1 MAGKFSNRKKLIML
15 SAAIM
20 ENMSYIKESDDL
32 FPQSEMEGKK
42 YGMAVHGYL
51 PDAGSVSQGLVA
63 HPDKAHQVEVTAW
76 LDNYNTAAETDM
88 WDEIENIEDF
98 KKEMVDKRAK
108 KLARE
113 VQIAIIRQN
122 VYRSAQAVVT
132 TAGNLGYDLLG
143 DASSALDELS
153 IVGERVDFQTPKTF
167 SKIGRT
173 GANLFLPSDIQKE
186 IYEEASLGV
195 YNDAACVKLPGLP
208 ILNTTGMAASIT
220 VAGTVKKDAS
230 NNILGVSQITTC
242 TGVSGD
248 VIPGVPYTVD
258 GLKVVDEGGVE
269 TEQAYV
275 VIPVSEV
282 YYDEDGARQTRTV
295 IPGLRI
301 SATGKGWGNP
311 NAHMA
316 AATISSATAGTTT
329 TLTLTPLSGITAG
342 KHYQVG
348 QVRNK
353 KALSFSGQKFKNLP
367 AAKQENVG
375 VFENVSLK
383 MQSAPEILNGIS
395 YFRIDMPFVARIFDH
410 RQSVTTYIQ
419 LD

>member
-1 MAGKFSNRKKLIML
+1 MAGKFTTRKKLIML

-20 ENMSYIKESDDL
+20 ENMNYLKESDDL

-42 YGMAVHGYL
+42 YGMSVHGYL

-113 VQIAIIRQN
+113 VQLAVIREN
-122 VYRSAQAVVT
+122 VFRSAQVVVT
-132 TAGNLGYDLLG
+132 SSVGYDLLG

-167 SKIGRT
+167 SKIART

-186 IYEEASLGV
+186 LYEDASLGT
-195 YNDAACVKLPGLP
+195 YNEAACVKLPGLP
-208 ILNTTGMAASIT
+208 ILNTTGMAASLT
-220 VAGTVKKDAS
+220 VSGNVKKDAS
-230 NNILGVSQITTC
+230 NNVLGVSQITTC

-301 SATGKGWGNP
+301 SATGKSWGNP

-316 AATISSATAGTTT
+316 AATISSATVGTTV
-329 TLTLTPLSGITAG
+329 TLTLTPVSGIVAG

-367 AAKQENVG
+367 AAKQDNVG
-375 VFENVSLK
+375 VYENVSLK
-383 MQSAPEILNGIS
+383 MQSAPEIINGVS
-395 YFRIDMPFVARIFDH
+395 YFRIDMPFVARIFDN
-410 RQSVTTYIQ
+410 RQSVTTYLQ

>member
-1 MAGKFSNRKKLIML
+1 MAGKFTTRKKLIML

-20 ENMSYIKESDDL
+20 ENMNYLKESDDL

-42 YGMAVHGYL
+42 YGMSVHGYL

-76 LDNYNTAAETDM
+76 LDNYNTSAETDM

-113 VQIAIIRQN
+113 VQLAVIREN
-122 VYRSAQAVVT
+122 VFRSAQVVVT
-132 TAGNLGYDLLG
+132 NSVGYDLLG

-167 SKIGRT
+167 SKIART

-186 IYEEASLGV
+186 LYEDASLGT
-195 YNDAACVKLPGLP
+195 YNEAACVKLPGLP
-208 ILNTTGMAASIT
+208 ILDTTGMAASLT
-220 VAGTVKKDAS
+220 VSGTVKKDAS
-230 NNILGVSQITTC
+230 NNVLGVSQITTC
-242 TGVSGD
+242 SGVSGD

-301 SATGKGWGNP
+301 SATGKSWGNP

-316 AATISSATAGTTT
+316 AATISSATVDTTV
-329 TLTLTPLSGITAG
+329 TLTLTPVSGIVAG

-367 AAKQENVG
+367 AAKQDNVG
-375 VFENVSLK
+375 VYENVSLK
-383 MQSAPEILNGIS
+383 MQSAPEIINGVS
-395 YFRIDMPFVARIFDH
+395 YFRIDMPFVARIFDN
-410 RQSVTTYIQ
+410 RQSVTTYLQ

>member
-1 MAGKFSNRKKLIML
+1 MAGKFTTRKKLIML
-15 SAAIM
+15 SAAIQ
-20 ENMSYIKESDDL
+20 ENMAYIKEADDL

-42 YGMAVHGYL
+42 YGMSVHGYL

-76 LDNYNTAAETDM
+76 LDNYNTSAETDM

-113 VQIAIIRQN
+113 AQLAVIKEN
-122 VYRSAQAVVT
+122 VYRSAQVVVT
-132 TAGNLGYDLLG
+132 SIVGYDMLG
-143 DASSALDELS
+143 DASAALDELS
-153 IVGERVDFQTPKTF
+153 IVGDRIDFQTPKTF
-167 SKIGRT
+167 SKIART
-173 GANLFLPSDIQKE
+173 GANLFLPSDIQKDL
-186 IYEEASLGV
+186 YEKAALGV
-195 YNDAACVKLPGLP
+195 YNDADCIKLPGLP
-208 ILNTTGMAASIT
+208 ILDTTGMAAKLT

-230 NNILGVSQITTC
+230 NNILGVTQITTC

-258 GLKVVDEGGVE
+258 GLFVVDEGGVE
-269 TEQAYV
+269 TAQPYV

-301 SATGKGWGNP
+301 SATGKSWGNP

-316 AATISSATAGTTT
+316 AATINTATAGTTT
-329 TLTLTPLSGITAG
+329 TLTLSPVSGITAG

-367 AAKQENVG
+367 AAKQDNVG

-395 YFRIDMPFVARIFDH
+395 YFRIDMPFVARIFDN
-410 RQSVTTYIQ
+410 RQSVTTYLQ

>member
-1 MAGKFSNRKKLIML
+1 MAGKFTTRKKLIML
-15 SAAIM
+15 SAAIQ
-20 ENMSYIKESDDL
+20 ENMDYIKEADDL

-42 YGMAVHGYL
+42 YGMSVHGYL

-113 VQIAIIRQN
+113 VQLAVIKEN
-122 VYRSAQAVVT
+122 VYRSAQVVVT
-132 TAGNLGYDLLG
+132 SSVGYDMLG
-143 DASSALDELS
+143 DASAALDELS
-153 IVGERVDFQTPKTF
+153 IVGDRIDFQTPKTF
-167 SKIGRT
+167 SKIART
-173 GANLFLPSDIQKE
+173 GSNLFLPSDIQKDL
-186 IYEEASLGV
+186 YEKAAIGV
-195 YNDAACVKLPGLP
+195 YNDADCIKLPGLP
-208 ILNTTGMAASIT
+208 ILNTTGMAAKLT
-220 VAGTVKKDAS
+220 VAGTVKKDAN

-248 VIPGVPYTVD
+248 VIPGVPYTVG
-258 GLKVVDEGGVE
+258 GLFVVDEGGVE
-269 TEQAYV
+269 TAQPYV
-275 VIPVSEV
+275 VIPVSEI
-282 YYDEDGARQTRTV
+282 YYDEDGVRQTRTV

-301 SATGKGWGNP
+301 SATGKSWGNP

-316 AATISSATAGTTT
+316 AATINTATAGTTT
-329 TLTLTPLSGITAG
+329 TLTLSPVSGITAG

-367 AAKQENVG
+367 AAKQDNVG

-383 MQSAPEILNGIS
+383 MQSAPELLNGVA
-395 YFRIDMPFVARIFDH
+395 YFRIDMPFVARIFDN
-410 RQSVTTYIQ
+410 RQSVTTYLQ

>member
-1 MAGKFSNRKKLIML
+1 MAGKFTTRKKLIML
-15 SAAIM
+15 SAAIQ
-20 ENMSYIKESDDL
+20 ENMAYIKEADDL

-42 YGMAVHGYL
+42 YGMSVHGYL

-76 LDNYNTAAETDM
+76 LDNYNTSAETDM

-113 VQIAIIRQN
+113 VQLAVIKEN
-122 VYRSAQAVVT
+122 VYRSAQVVVT
-132 TAGNLGYDLLG
+132 SSVGYDMLG
-143 DASSALDELS
+143 DASAALDELS
-153 IVGERVDFQTPKTF
+153 IVGDRIDFQTPKTF
-167 SKIGRT
+167 SKIART
-173 GANLFLPSDIQKE
+173 GANLFLPSDIQKDL
-186 IYEEASLGV
+186 YEKAALGV
-195 YNDAACVKLPGLP
+195 YNDADCIKLPGLP
-208 ILNTTGMAASIT
+208 ILDTTGMAAKLT

-230 NNILGVSQITTC
+230 NNILGVTQITTC

-258 GLKVVDEGGVE
+258 GLFVVDEGGVE
-269 TEQAYV
+269 TAQPYV

-301 SATGKGWGNP
+301 SATGKSWGNP

-316 AATISSATAGTTT
+316 AATINTATAGTTT
-329 TLTLTPLSGITAG
+329 TLTLSPVSGITAG

-367 AAKQENVG
+367 AAKQDNVG

-395 YFRIDMPFVARIFDH
+395 YFRIDMPFVARIFDN
-410 RQSVTTYIQ
+410 RQSVTTYLQ

>member
-1 MAGKFSNRKKLIML
+1 MAGKFTTRKKLIML

-20 ENMSYIKESDDL
+20 ENMNYLKESDDL

-42 YGMAVHGYL
+42 YGMSVHGYL

-113 VQIAIIRQN
+113 VQLAVIREN
-122 VYRSAQAVVT
+122 VFRSAQVVVT
-132 TAGNLGYDLLG
+132 SSVGYDLLG

-167 SKIGRT
+167 SKIART

-186 IYEEASLGV
+186 LYEDASLGT
-195 YNDAACVKLPGLP
+195 YNEAACVKLPGLP
-208 ILNTTGMAASIT
+208 ILNTTGMATSLT
-220 VAGTVKKDAS
+220 VSGTVKKDAS
-230 NNILGVSQITTC
+230 NNVLGVSQITTC

-301 SATGKGWGNP
+301 SATGKSWGNP

-316 AATISSATAGTTT
+316 AATISSATVGTTV
-329 TLTLTPLSGITAG
+329 TLTLTPVSGIVAG

-367 AAKQENVG
+367 AAKQDNVG
-375 VFENVSLK
+375 VYENVSLK
-383 MQSAPEILNGIS
+383 MQSAPEIINGVS
-395 YFRIDMPFVARIFDH
+395 YFRIDMPFVARIFDN
-410 RQSVTTYIQ
+410 RQSVTTYLQ

>member
-1 MAGKFSNRKKLIML
+1 MAGKFTNRKKLIML
-15 SAAIM
+15 SAAIQ
-20 ENMSYIKESDDL
+20 ENMAYIKESDDL

-42 YGMAVHGYL
+42 YGMSVHGYL

-76 LDNYNTAAETDM
+76 LDNYNTSAETDM
-88 WDEIENIEDF
+88 WDDIENIEDF

-113 VQIAIIRQN
+113 VQLAIIKEN
-122 VYRSAQAVVT
+122 VYRSAQVVVT
-132 TAGNLGYDLLG
+132 SSVGYDLLG
-143 DASSALDELS
+143 DASAALDELS
-153 IVGERVDFQTPKTF
+153 IVGDRIDFQTPKTF
-167 SKIGRT
+167 SKIART

-186 IYEEASLGV
+186 LYEKAALGV
-195 YNDAACVKLPGLP
+195 YNDADCIKLPGLP
-208 ILNTTGMAASIT
+208 ILNTTGMATSLT
-220 VAGTVKKDAS
+220 VSGTVKKDAS
-230 NNILGVSQITTC
+230 NNVLGVSQITTC

-301 SATGKGWGNP
+301 SATGKSWGNP

-316 AATISSATAGTTT
+316 AAAISSATVDTTV
-329 TLTLTPLSGITAG
+329 TLTLTPVSGITAG

-353 KALSFSGQKFKNLP
+353 KALSFSGQRFKNLP
-367 AAKQENVG
+367 AAKQDNVG

-383 MQSAPEILNGIS
+383 MQSAPEIINGVS

-410 RQSVTTYIQ
+410 RQSVTTYLQ

>member
-1 MAGKFSNRKKLIML
+1 MAGKFTTRKKLIML
-15 SAAIM
+15 SAAIQ
-20 ENMSYIKESDDL
+20 ENMAYIKEADDL

-42 YGMAVHGYL
+42 YGMSVHGYL

-76 LDNYNTAAETDM
+76 LDNYNTSAETDM

-98 KKEMVDKRAK
+98 KKEMVDRRAK

-113 VQIAIIRQN
+113 VQLAVIKEN
-122 VYRSAQAVVT
+122 VYRSAQVVVT
-132 TAGNLGYDLLG
+132 SSVGYDMLG
-143 DASSALDELS
+143 DASAALDELS
-153 IVGERVDFQTPKTF
+153 IVGDRIDFQTPKTF
-167 SKIGRT
+167 SKIART

-186 IYEEASLGV
+186 LYEKAALGV
-195 YNDAACVKLPGLP
+195 YNDADCIKLPGLP
-208 ILNTTGMAASIT
+208 ILNTTGMAGS
-220 VAGTVKKDAS
+220 VAAVGTVKKDAS
-230 NNILGVSQITTC
+230 NNVLGVSQITSVTAA
-242 TGVSGD
+242 TGD
-248 VIPGVPYTVD
+248 VIPGVPYTVS
-258 GLKVVDEGGVE
+258 GLYVVDEGGVE
-269 TEQAYV
+269 TAQPYV
-275 VIPVSEV
+275 VIPVSEI

-301 SATGKGWGNP
+301 SATGKSWGNP

-316 AATISSATAGTTT
+316 AATIAAATAGTTT
-329 TLTLTPLSGITAG
+329 TLTLTPVAGIVAG

-367 AAKQENVG
+367 AAKQDNVG

-383 MQSAPEILNGIS
+383 MQSAPEILDGIS
-395 YFRIDMPFVARIFDH
+395 YFRIDMPFVARIFDN
-410 RQSVTTYIQ
+410 RQSVTTYLQ

>member
-1 MAGKFSNRKKLIML
+1 MAGKFTTRKKLIML

-20 ENMSYIKESDDL
+20 ENMNYLKESDDL

-42 YGMAVHGYL
+42 YGMSVHGYL

-113 VQIAIIRQN
+113 VQIAVIREN
-122 VYRSAQAVVT
+122 VFRSAQVVVT
-132 TAGNLGYDLLG
+132 NSVGYDLLG

-167 SKIGRT
+167 SKIART

-186 IYEEASLGV
+186 LYEDASLGT
-195 YNDAACVKLPGLP
+195 YNEAACVKLPGLP
-208 ILNTTGMAASIT
+208 ILDTTGMAASLT
-220 VAGTVKKDAS
+220 VSGTVKKDAS
-230 NNILGVSQITTC
+230 NNVLGVSQITTC
-242 TGVSGD
+242 SGVSGD

-301 SATGKGWGNP
+301 SATGKSWGNP

-316 AATISSATAGTTT
+316 AATISSATVGTTV
-329 TLTLTPLSGITAG
+329 TLTLTPVSGIVAG

-367 AAKQENVG
+367 AAKQDNVG
-375 VFENVSLK
+375 VYENVSLK
-383 MQSAPEILNGIS
+383 MQSAPEIINGVS
-395 YFRIDMPFVARIFDH
+395 YFRIDMPFVARIFDN
-410 RQSVTTYIQ
+410 RQSVTTYLQ

>member
-1 MAGKFSNRKKLIML
+1 MAGKFSNRKKLVML

-20 ENMSYIKESDDL
+20 ENMNYIKESDDL
-32 FPQSEMEGKK
+32 FPASELEGKK
-42 YGMAVHGYL
+42 YGMSVTGYL

-76 LDNYNTAAETDM
+76 LDNYNTAAETDL

-113 VQIAIIRQN
+113 VQLAIINQN
-122 VYRSAQAVVT
+122 VYRSAQAIVT
-132 TAGNLGYDLLG
+132 SVIGYDLIG

-153 IVGERVDFQTPKTF
+153 IVGERVCFQTPNTF

-186 IYEEASLGV
+186 IYEDASLGT
-195 YNDAACVKLPGLP
+195 YNEAACVKLPGLP
-208 ILNTTGMAASIT
+208 ILDTTGMAGS
-220 VAGTVKKDAS
+220 VAAVGTVKKDAS
-230 NNILGVSQITTC
+230 NNVLGVSQITSVTAA
-242 TGVSGD
+242 TGD
-248 VIPGVPYTVD
+248 VIPGVPYTVS
-258 GLKVVDEGGVE
+258 GLYVVDEGGVE
-269 TEQAYV
+269 TNQPYV
-275 VIPVSEV
+275 VIPVNEV
-282 YYDEDGARQTRTV
+282 YYDEDGARQTRVV

-301 SATGKGWGNP
+301 TATGKAWGNP

-316 AATISSATAGTTT
+316 AATIAAATAGTTT
-329 TLTLTPLSGITAG
+329 TLTLTPVAGIVAG

-353 KALSFSGQKFKNLP
+353 KALSFSGLKFKNLP
-367 AAKQENVG
+367 AAKQDNVG
-375 VFENVSLK
+375 VFENLSLK
-383 MQSAPEILNGIS
+383 MQSAPEVLNGIA
-395 YFRIDMPFVARIFDH
+395 YFRIDMPFVSRIFDH
-410 RQSVTTYIQ
+410 RQSTTTYLQ

>member
-1 MAGKFSNRKKLIML
+1 MAGKFTTRKKLIML
-15 SAAIM
+15 SAAIQ
-20 ENMSYIKESDDL
+20 ENMDYIKEADDL

-42 YGMAVHGYL
+42 YGMSVHGYL

-113 VQIAIIRQN
+113 VQLAVIKEN
-122 VYRSAQAVVT
+122 VYRSAQVVVT
-132 TAGNLGYDLLG
+132 SSVGYDMLG
-143 DASSALDELS
+143 DASAALDELS
-153 IVGERVDFQTPKTF
+153 IVGERIDFQTPKTF
-167 SKIGRT
+167 SKIART
-173 GANLFLPSDIQKE
+173 GANLFLPSDIQKDL
-186 IYEEASLGV
+186 YEKAALGV
-195 YNDAACVKLPGLP
+195 YNDADCIKLPGLP
-208 ILNTTGMAASIT
+208 ILNTTGMAAKLT

-230 NNILGVSQITTC
+230 NNILGVTQITTC

-258 GLKVVDEGGVE
+258 GLFVVDEGGVE
-269 TEQAYV
+269 TAQPYV
-275 VIPVSEV
+275 VIPVSEI
-282 YYDEDGARQTRTV
+282 YYDEDGVRQTRTV

-301 SATGKGWGNP
+301 SATGKSWGNP

-316 AATISSATAGTTT
+316 AATINTATAGSTT
-329 TLTLTPLSGITAG
+329 TLTLSPVSGITAG

-367 AAKQENVG
+367 AAKQDNVG

-383 MQSAPEILNGIS
+383 MQSAPELLNGVA
-395 YFRIDMPFVARIFDH
+395 YFRIDMGFVARIFDN
-410 RQSVTTYIQ
+410 RQSVTTYLQ

>member
-20 ENMSYIKESDDL
+20 ENMNYLKESDDL

-42 YGMAVHGYL
+42 YGMSVHGYL

-113 VQIAIIRQN
+113 VQLAVIREN
-122 VYRSAQAVVT
+122 VFRSAQVVVT
-132 TAGNLGYDLLG
+132 NSVGYDLLG

-167 SKIGRT
+167 SKIART

-186 IYEEASLGV
+186 LYEDASLGT
-195 YNDAACVKLPGLP
+195 YNEAACVKLPGLP
-208 ILNTTGMAASIT
+208 ILDTTGMATSLT
-220 VAGTVKKDAS
+220 VSGTVKKDAS
-230 NNILGVSQITTC
+230 NNVLGVSQITTC
-242 TGVSGD
+242 TGVSGN

-269 TEQAYV
+269 TEQPYV

-301 SATGKGWGNP
+301 SATGKSWGNP

-316 AATISSATAGTTT
+316 AAAISSATVDTTV
-329 TLTLTPLSGITAG
+329 TLTLTPVSGIVAG

-367 AAKQENVG
+367 AAKQDNVG
-375 VFENVSLK
+375 VYENVSLK
-383 MQSAPEILNGIS
+383 MQSAPEIINGVS
-395 YFRIDMPFVARIFDH
+395 YFRIDMPFVARIFDN
-410 RQSVTTYIQ
+410 RQSVTTYLQ

>member
-1 MAGKFSNRKKLIML
+1 MAGKFTTRKKLIML

-20 ENMSYIKESDDL
+20 ENMNYLKESDDL

-42 YGMAVHGYL
+42 YGMSVHGYL

-113 VQIAIIRQN
+113 VQLAVIREN
-122 VYRSAQAVVT
+122 VFRSAQVVVT
-132 TAGNLGYDLLG
+132 NSVGYDLLG

-167 SKIGRT
+167 SKIART

-186 IYEEASLGV
+186 LYEDASLGT
-195 YNDAACVKLPGLP
+195 YNEAACVKLPGLP
-208 ILNTTGMAASIT
+208 ILNTTGMAASLT
-220 VAGTVKKDAS
+220 VSGTVKKDAS
-230 NNILGVSQITTC
+230 NNVLGVSQITTVS
-242 TGVSGD
+242 GVSGD

-301 SATGKGWGNP
+301 SATGKSWGNP

-316 AATISSATAGTTT
+316 AATISSATVGTTT
-329 TLTLTPLSGITAG
+329 TLTLTPVSGIVAG

-367 AAKQENVG
+367 AAKQDNVG
-375 VFENVSLK
+375 VYENVSLK
-383 MQSAPEILNGIS
+383 MQSAPEIINGVS
-395 YFRIDMPFVARIFDH
+395 YFRIDMPFVARIFDN
-410 RQSVTTYIQ
+410 RQSVTTYLQ

>member
-1 MAGKFSNRKKLIML
+1 MAGKFTTRKKLIML

-20 ENMSYIKESDDL
+20 ENMNYLKESDDL

-42 YGMAVHGYL
+42 YGMSVHGYL

-113 VQIAIIRQN
+113 VQLAVIREN
-122 VYRSAQAVVT
+122 VFRSAQVVVT
-132 TAGNLGYDLLG
+132 SSVGYDLLG

-167 SKIGRT
+167 SKIART

-186 IYEEASLGV
+186 LYEDASLGTF
-195 YNDAACVKLPGLP
+195 NEAACVKLPGLP
-208 ILNTTGMAASIT
+208 ILDTTGMAASLT
-220 VAGTVKKDAS
+220 VSGTVKKDAS
-230 NNILGVSQITTC
+230 NNVLGVSQITTV
-242 TGVSGD
+242 TGVDGD

-269 TEQAYV
+269 TEQPYV

-301 SATGKGWGNP
+301 SATGKSWGNP

-316 AATISSATAGTTT
+316 AATISSATVGTTT
-329 TLTLTPLSGITAG
+329 TLTLTPVSGIVAG

-367 AAKQENVG
+367 AAKQDNVG
-375 VFENVSLK
+375 VYENVSLK
-383 MQSAPEILNGIS
+383 MQSAPEIINGVS
-395 YFRIDMPFVARIFDH
+395 YFRIDMPFVARIFDN
-410 RQSVTTYIQ
+410 RQSVTTYLQ

>member
-1 MAGKFSNRKKLIML
+1 MAGKFTTRKKLIML
-15 SAAIM
+15 SAAVQ
-20 ENMSYIKESDDL
+20 ENMAYIKEADDL

-42 YGMAVHGYL
+42 YGMSVHGYL

-113 VQIAIIRQN
+113 VQLAVIKEN
-122 VYRSAQAVVT
+122 VYRSAQVVVT
-132 TAGNLGYDLLG
+132 ASVGYDMLG
-143 DASSALDELS
+143 DASAALDELS
-153 IVGERVDFQTPKTF
+153 IVGDRIDFQTPKTF
-167 SKIGRT
+167 SKIART
-173 GANLFLPSDIQKE
+173 GANLFLPTDIQKE
-186 IYEEASLGV
+186 IYEKAALGV
-195 YNDAACVKLPGLP
+195 YNDADCIKLPGLP
-208 ILNTTGMAASIT
+208 ILDTTGMAGS
-220 VAGTVKKDAS
+220 VAAVGTVKKDAS
-230 NNILGVSQITTC
+230 NNVLGVSQITSVTAA
-242 TGVSGD
+242 TGN
-248 VIPGVPYTVD
+248 VIPGVPYTVS
-258 GLKVVDEGGVE
+258 GLYVVDEGGVE
-269 TEQAYV
+269 TAQPYV
-275 VIPVSEV
+275 VIPVSEI

-301 SATGKGWGNP
+301 SATGKSWGNP

-316 AATISSATAGTTT
+316 AATIAAATEGTTT
-329 TLTLTPLSGITAG
+329 TLTLTPVSGIVAG

-367 AAKQENVG
+367 AAKQDNVG

-383 MQSAPEILNGIS
+383 MQSAPEILDGIS
-395 YFRIDMPFVARIFDH
+395 YFRIDMPFVARIFDN
-410 RQSVTTYIQ
+410 RQSVTTYLQ

>member
-1 MAGKFSNRKKLIML
+1 MAGKFTTRKKLIML

-20 ENMSYIKESDDL
+20 ENMNYLKESDDL

-42 YGMAVHGYL
+42 YGMSVHGYL

-113 VQIAIIRQN
+113 VQLAVIREN
-122 VYRSAQAVVT
+122 VFRSSQVVVT
-132 TAGNLGYDLLG
+132 SSVGYDLLG

-167 SKIGRT
+167 SKIART

-186 IYEEASLGV
+186 LYEDASLGT
-195 YNDAACVKLPGLP
+195 YNEAACVKLPGLP
-208 ILNTTGMAASIT
+208 ILNTTGMAASLT
-220 VAGTVKKDAS
+220 VSGTVKKDAS
-230 NNILGVSQITTC
+230 NNVLGVSQITTC
-242 TGVSGD
+242 SGVSGD

-301 SATGKGWGNP
+301 SATGKSWGNP

-316 AATISSATAGTTT
+316 AATISSATVGTTV
-329 TLTLTPLSGITAG
+329 TLTLSPVSGIVAG

-367 AAKQENVG
+367 AAKQDNVG
-375 VFENVSLK
+375 VYENVSLK
-383 MQSAPEILNGIS
+383 MQSAPEIINGVS
-395 YFRIDMPFVARIFDH
+395 YFRIDMPFVARIFDN
-410 RQSVTTYIQ
+410 RQSVTTYLQ

>member
-1 MAGKFSNRKKLIML
+1 MAGKFSNRKKLVML
-15 SAAIM
+15 SAAIL
-20 ENMSYIKESDDL
+20 ENMNYIKESDDL
-32 FPQSEMEGKK
+32 FPASELEGKK
-42 YGMAVHGYL
+42 YGMSVTGYL

-76 LDNYNTAAETDM
+76 LDNYNTAAETDL
-88 WDEIENIEDF
+88 WDDIVNIEDF

-113 VQIAIIRQN
+113 VQLAIINQN

-132 TAGNLGYDLLG
+132 SSVGYDLIG

-153 IVGERVDFQTPKTF
+153 IVGERVCFQTPNTF

-186 IYEEASLGV
+186 IYEDASLGT
-195 YNDAACVKLPGLP
+195 YNEAACVKLPGLP
-208 ILNTTGMAASIT
+208 ILDTTGMASSLT

-230 NNILGVSQITTC
+230 NNVLGVTQITTC

-258 GLKVVDEGGVE
+258 GLYVVDEGGVE
-269 TEQAYV
+269 TNQKYV

-316 AATISSATAGTTT
+316 AATISSATVGTTT
-329 TLTLTPLSGITAG
+329 TLTLSPLTGIVAG

-353 KALSFSGQKFKNLP
+353 KALSFSGLKFKNLP
-367 AAKQENVG
+367 AAKQDNVG
-375 VFENVSLK
+375 IFENVSLK
-383 MQSAPEILNGIS
+383 MQSAPEILNGVA
-395 YFRIDMPFVARIFDH
+395 YFRIDMPFVSRIFDH
-410 RQSVTTYIQ
+410 RQSTTTYLQ

>member
-1 MAGKFSNRKKLIML
+1 MAGKFTNRKKLIML

-20 ENMSYIKESDDL
+20 ENMNYLKESDDL

-42 YGMAVHGYL
+42 YGMSVHGYL

-113 VQIAIIRQN
+113 VQLAVIREN
-122 VYRSAQAVVT
+122 VFRSAQVVVT
-132 TAGNLGYDLLG
+132 SSVGYDLLG

-167 SKIGRT
+167 SKIART

-186 IYEEASLGV
+186 LYEDASLGT
-195 YNDAACVKLPGLP
+195 YNEAACVKLPGLP
-208 ILNTTGMAASIT
+208 ILDTTGMASSLT
-220 VAGTVKKDAS
+220 VSGTVKKDAS
-230 NNILGVSQITTC
+230 NNVLGVSQITTC
-242 TGVSGD
+242 SGVAGD
-248 VIPGVPYTVD
+248 VIPGVPYTVN

-269 TEQAYV
+269 TEQPYV

-282 YYDEDGARQTRTV
+282 YYDEDGARQTRIV

-301 SATGKGWGNP
+301 SATGKSWGNP

-316 AATISSATAGTTT
+316 AATISSATVATTV
-329 TLTLTPLSGITAG
+329 TLTLTPVSGIVAG

-367 AAKQENVG
+367 AAKQDNVG
-375 VFENVSLK
+375 VYENVSLK
-383 MQSAPEILNGIS
+383 MQSAPEIINGVS
-395 YFRIDMPFVARIFDH
+395 YFRIDMPFVARIFDN
-410 RQSVTTYIQ
+410 RQSVTTYLQ

>member
-15 SAAIM
+15 SAAIQ
-20 ENMSYIKESDDL
+20 ENMAYIKEADDL

-42 YGMAVHGYL
+42 YGMSVHGYL

-76 LDNYNTAAETDM
+76 LDNYNTSAETDM

-113 VQIAIIRQN
+113 VQLAVIREN
-122 VYRSAQAVVT
+122 VYRSAQVVVT
-132 TAGNLGYDLLG
+132 SSVGYDMLG
-143 DASSALDELS
+143 DASAALDELS
-153 IVGERVDFQTPKTF
+153 IVGDRIDFQTPKTF
-167 SKIGRT
+167 SKIART
-173 GANLFLPSDIQKE
+173 GANLFLPSDIQKDL
-186 IYEEASLGV
+186 YEKAALGV
-195 YNDAACVKLPGLP
+195 YNDADCIKLPGLP
-208 ILNTTGMAASIT
+208 ILDTTGMAAKLT

-230 NNILGVSQITTC
+230 NNILGVTQITTC

-258 GLKVVDEGGVE
+258 GLFVVDEGGVE
-269 TEQAYV
+269 TAQPYV
-275 VIPVSEV
+275 VIPVSEI

-301 SATGKGWGNP
+301 SATGKSWGNP

-316 AATISSATAGTTT
+316 AATINTATAGSTT
-329 TLTLTPLSGITAG
+329 TLTLSPVSGITAG

-367 AAKQENVG
+367 AAKQDNVG

-395 YFRIDMPFVARIFDH
+395 YFRIDMPFVARIFDN
-410 RQSVTTYIQ
+410 RQSVTTYLQ

>member
-15 SAAIM
+15 SAAIQ
-20 ENMSYIKESDDL
+20 ENMDYIKEADDL

-42 YGMAVHGYL
+42 YGMSVHGYL

-88 WDEIENIEDF
+88 WDEIENIDDF

-113 VQIAIIRQN
+113 VQLAVIKEN
-122 VYRSAQAVVT
+122 VYRSAQVVVT
-132 TAGNLGYDLLG
+132 SSVGYDMLG
-143 DASSALDELS
+143 DASAALDELS
-153 IVGERVDFQTPKTF
+153 IVGERIDFQTPKTF
-167 SKIGRT
+167 TKIART
-173 GANLFLPSDIQKE
+173 GANLFLPSDIQKDL
-186 IYEEASLGV
+186 YEKASLGV
-195 YNDAACVKLPGLP
+195 YNDADCIKLPGLP
-208 ILNTTGMAASIT
+208 ILNTTGMAAKLT

-230 NNILGVSQITTC
+230 NNILGVTQITTC

-248 VIPGVPYTVD
+248 VIPGVPYTVE
-258 GLKVVDEGGVE
+258 GLFVVDEGGVE
-269 TEQAYV
+269 TAQPYV
-275 VIPVSEV
+275 VIPVSEI
-282 YYDEDGARQTRTV
+282 YYDEDGVRQTRTV

-301 SATGKGWGNP
+301 SATGKSWGNP

-316 AATISSATAGTTT
+316 AATINTATAGSTT
-329 TLTLTPLSGITAG
+329 TLTLSPVSGITAG

-353 KALSFSGQKFKNLP
+353 KALSFSGLKFKNLP
-367 AAKQENVG
+367 AAKQDNVG

-383 MQSAPEILNGIS
+383 MQSAPELLNGVA
-395 YFRIDMPFVARIFDH
+395 YFRIDMGFVARIFDN
-410 RQSVTTYIQ
+410 RQSVTTYLQ

>member
-1 MAGKFSNRKKLIML
+1 MAGKFTTRKKLIML

-20 ENMSYIKESDDL
+20 ENMNYLKESDDL

-42 YGMAVHGYL
+42 YGMSVHGYL

-113 VQIAIIRQN
+113 VQLAVIREN
-122 VYRSAQAVVT
+122 VFRSAQVVVT
-132 TAGNLGYDLLG
+132 NSVGYDLLG

-167 SKIGRT
+167 SKIART

-186 IYEEASLGV
+186 LYEDASLGT
-195 YNDAACVKLPGLP
+195 YNEAACVKLPGLP
-208 ILNTTGMAASIT
+208 ILNTTGMAASLT
-220 VAGTVKKDAS
+220 VSGTVKKDAS
-230 NNILGVSQITTC
+230 NNVLGVSQITTC
-242 TGVSGD
+242 SGVSGD

-301 SATGKGWGNP
+301 SATGKSWGNP

-316 AATISSATAGTTT
+316 AATISSATVDTTV
-329 TLTLTPLSGITAG
+329 TLTLTPVSGIVAG

-367 AAKQENVG
+367 AAKQDNVG
-375 VFENVSLK
+375 VYENVSLK
-383 MQSAPEILNGIS
+383 MQSAPEIINGVS
-395 YFRIDMPFVARIFDH
+395 YFRIDMPFVARIFDN
-410 RQSVTTYIQ
+410 RQSVTTYLQ

>member
-1 MAGKFSNRKKLIML
+1 MAGKFTTRKKLIML

-20 ENMSYIKESDDL
+20 ENMNYLKESDDL

-42 YGMAVHGYL
+42 YGMSVHGYL

-113 VQIAIIRQN
+113 VQLAVIREN
-122 VYRSAQAVVT
+122 VFRSAQVVVT
-132 TAGNLGYDLLG
+132 SSVGYDLLG

-167 SKIGRT
+167 SKIART

-186 IYEEASLGV
+186 LYEDASLGI
-195 YNDAACVKLPGLP
+195 YNEAACVKLPGLP
-208 ILNTTGMAASIT
+208 ILNTTGMAASLT
-220 VAGTVKKDAS
+220 VSGTVKKDAS
-230 NNILGVSQITTC
+230 NNVLGVSQITTV

-301 SATGKGWGNP
+301 SATGKSWGNP

-316 AATISSATAGTTT
+316 AATISSATVGTTT
-329 TLTLTPLSGITAG
+329 TLTLTPVSGIVAG

-367 AAKQENVG
+367 AAKQDNVG
-375 VFENVSLK
+375 VYENVSLK
-383 MQSAPEILNGIS
+383 MQSAPEIINGVS
-395 YFRIDMPFVARIFDH
+395 YFRIDMPFVARIFDN
-410 RQSVTTYIQ
+410 RQSVTTYLQ

>member
-1 MAGKFSNRKKLIML
+1 MAGKFTTRKKLIML

-20 ENMSYIKESDDL
+20 ENMNYLKESDDL

-42 YGMAVHGYL
+42 YGMSVHGYL

-113 VQIAIIRQN
+113 VQLAVIREN
-122 VYRSAQAVVT
+122 VFRSAQVVVT
-132 TAGNLGYDLLG
+132 SSVGYDLLG

-167 SKIGRT
+167 SKIART

-186 IYEEASLGV
+186 LYEDASLGT
-195 YNDAACVKLPGLP
+195 YNEAACVKLPGLP
-208 ILNTTGMAASIT
+208 ILNTTGMAASLT
-220 VAGTVKKDAS
+220 VSGTVKKDAS
-230 NNILGVSQITTC
+230 NNVLGVSQITTV

-301 SATGKGWGNP
+301 SATGKSWGNP

-316 AATISSATAGTTT
+316 AATISSATVGTTT
-329 TLTLTPLSGITAG
+329 TLTLTPVSGIVAG

-367 AAKQENVG
+367 AAKQDNVG
-375 VFENVSLK
+375 VYENVSLK
-383 MQSAPEILNGIS
+383 MQSAPEIINGVS
-395 YFRIDMPFVARIFDH
+395 YFRIDMPFVARIFDN
-410 RQSVTTYIQ
+410 RQSVTTYLQ

>member
-15 SAAIM
+15 SAAIQ
-20 ENMSYIKESDDL
+20 ENMDYIKEADDL

-42 YGMAVHGYL
+42 YGMSVHGYL

-113 VQIAIIRQN
+113 VQLAVIKEN
-122 VYRSAQAVVT
+122 VYRSAQVVVT
-132 TAGNLGYDLLG
+132 SSVGYDMLG
-143 DASSALDELS
+143 DASAALDELS
-153 IVGERVDFQTPKTF
+153 IVGERIDFQTPKTF
-167 SKIGRT
+167 SKIART
-173 GANLFLPSDIQKE
+173 GANLFLPSDIQKDL
-186 IYEEASLGV
+186 YEKAALGV
-195 YNDAACVKLPGLP
+195 YNDADCIKLPGLP
-208 ILNTTGMAASIT
+208 ILNTTGMAAKLT

-230 NNILGVSQITTC
+230 NNILGVTQITTC

-258 GLKVVDEGGVE
+258 GLFVVDEGGVE
-269 TEQAYV
+269 TAQPYV
-275 VIPVSEV
+275 VIPVSEI
-282 YYDEDGARQTRTV
+282 YYDEDGVRQTRTV

-301 SATGKGWGNP
+301 SATGKSWGNP

-316 AATISSATAGTTT
+316 AATINTATAGTTT
-329 TLTLTPLSGITAG
+329 TLTLSPVSGITAG

-367 AAKQENVG
+367 AAKQDNVG

-383 MQSAPEILNGIS
+383 MQSAPELLNGVA
-395 YFRIDMPFVARIFDH
+395 YFRIDMPFVARIFDN
-410 RQSVTTYIQ
+410 RQSVTTYLQ

>member
-20 ENMSYIKESDDL
+20 ENMNYLKESDDL

-42 YGMAVHGYL
+42 YGMSVHGYL

-113 VQIAIIRQN
+113 VQLAVIREN
-122 VYRSAQAVVT
+122 VFRSAQVVVT
-132 TAGNLGYDLLG
+132 SSVGYDLLG

-167 SKIGRT
+167 SKIART

-186 IYEEASLGV
+186 LYEDASLGT
-195 YNDAACVKLPGLP
+195 YNEAACVKLPGLP
-208 ILNTTGMAASIT
+208 ILDTTGMAASLT
-220 VAGTVKKDAS
+220 VSGTVKKDAS

-242 TGVSGD
+242 SGVSGD
-248 VIPGVPYTVD
+248 VIPGVPYTVN

-269 TEQAYV
+269 TEQPYV

-301 SATGKGWGNP
+301 SATGKSWGNP

-316 AATISSATAGTTT
+316 ASAISSATVGTTT
-329 TLTLTPLSGITAG
+329 TLTLSPVSGITAG
-342 KHYQVG
+342 KRYQVG

-367 AAKQENVG
+367 AAKQDNVG
-375 VFENVSLK
+375 VYENVSLK
-383 MQSAPEILNGIS
+383 MQSAPEIINGVS
-395 YFRIDMPFVARIFDH
+395 YFRIDMPFVARIFDN
-410 RQSVTTYIQ
+410 RQSVTTYLQ

>member
-15 SAAIM
+15 SAAIQ
-20 ENMSYIKESDDL
+20 ENMAYIKEADDL

-42 YGMAVHGYL
+42 YGMSVHGYL

-76 LDNYNTAAETDM
+76 LDNYNTSAETDM

-113 VQIAIIRQN
+113 VQLAVIKEN
-122 VYRSAQAVVT
+122 VYRSAQVVVT
-132 TAGNLGYDLLG
+132 SSVGYDMLG
-143 DASSALDELS
+143 DASAALDELS
-153 IVGERVDFQTPKTF
+153 IVGDRIDFQTPKTF
-167 SKIGRT
+167 SKIART
-173 GANLFLPSDIQKE
+173 GANLFLPSDIQKDL
-186 IYEEASLGV
+186 YEKAALGV
-195 YNDAACVKLPGLP
+195 YNDADCIKLPGLP
-208 ILNTTGMAASIT
+208 ILDTTGMAAKLT

-230 NNILGVSQITTC
+230 NNILGVTQITTC

-258 GLKVVDEGGVE
+258 GLFVVDEGGVE
-269 TEQAYV
+269 TAQPYV
-275 VIPVSEV
+275 VIPVSEI

-301 SATGKGWGNP
+301 SATGKSWGNP

-316 AATISSATAGTTT
+316 AATINTATAGTTT
-329 TLTLTPLSGITAG
+329 TLTLSPVSGITAG

-367 AAKQENVG
+367 AAKQDNVG

-395 YFRIDMPFVARIFDH
+395 YFRIDMPFVARIFDN
-410 RQSVTTYIQ
+410 RQSVTTYLQ

>member
-1 MAGKFSNRKKLIML
+1 MAGKFTTRKKLIML

-20 ENMSYIKESDDL
+20 ENMNYLKESDDL

-42 YGMAVHGYL
+42 YGMSVHGYL

-88 WDEIENIEDF
+88 WDDIENIEDF

-113 VQIAIIRQN
+113 VQLAVIREN
-122 VYRSAQAVVT
+122 VFRSAQVVVT
-132 TAGNLGYDLLG
+132 SSVGYDLLG

-167 SKIGRT
+167 SKIART

-186 IYEEASLGV
+186 LYEDASLGT
-195 YNDAACVKLPGLP
+195 YNEAACVKLPGLP
-208 ILNTTGMAASIT
+208 ILNTTGMATSLT
-220 VAGTVKKDAS
+220 VSGTVKKDAS
-230 NNILGVSQITTC
+230 NNVLGVSQITTC
-242 TGVSGD
+242 SGVSGD

-301 SATGKGWGNP
+301 SATGKSWGNP
-311 NAHMA
+311 NAHMD
-316 AATISSATAGTTT
+316 AATISSATVGTTT
-329 TLTLTPLSGITAG
+329 TLTLTPVSGIVAG

-367 AAKQENVG
+367 AAKQDNVG
-375 VFENVSLK
+375 VYENVSLK
-383 MQSAPEILNGIS
+383 MQSAPEIINGVS
-395 YFRIDMPFVARIFDH
+395 YFRIDMPFVARIFDN
-410 RQSVTTYIQ
+410 RQSVTTYLQ

>member
-15 SAAIM
+15 SAAIQ
-20 ENMSYIKESDDL
+20 ENMDYIKEADDL

-42 YGMAVHGYL
+42 YGMSVHGYL

-76 LDNYNTAAETDM
+76 LDNFNTAAETDM

-113 VQIAIIRQN
+113 VQLAVIKEN
-122 VYRSAQAVVT
+122 VYRSAQVVVT
-132 TAGNLGYDLLG
+132 STVGYDMLG
-143 DASSALDELS
+143 DASAALDELS
-153 IVGERVDFQTPKTF
+153 IVGERIDFQTPKTF
-167 SKIGRT
+167 SKIART
-173 GANLFLPSDIQKE
+173 GANLFLPSDIQKDL
-186 IYEEASLGV
+186 YEKAALGV
-195 YNDAACVKLPGLP
+195 YNDADCIKLPGLP
-208 ILNTTGMAASIT
+208 ILNTTGMAAKLT
-220 VAGTVKKDAS
+220 VAGTVKKDAN
-230 NNILGVSQITTC
+230 NNILGVTQITTC

-248 VIPGVPYTVD
+248 VIPGVPYTVV
-258 GLKVVDEGGVE
+258 GLFVVDEGGVE
-269 TEQAYV
+269 TAQPYV
-275 VIPVSEV
+275 VIPVSEI
-282 YYDEDGARQTRTV
+282 YYDEDGVRQTRTV

-301 SATGKGWGNP
+301 SATGKSWGNP

-316 AATISSATAGTTT
+316 AATINTATAGSTT
-329 TLTLTPLSGITAG
+329 TLTLSPVSGITAG

-353 KALSFSGQKFKNLP
+353 KALSFSGLKFKNLP
-367 AAKQENVG
+367 AAKQDNVG

-383 MQSAPEILNGIS
+383 MQSAPELLNGVA
-395 YFRIDMPFVARIFDH
+395 YFRIDMGFVARIFDN
-410 RQSVTTYIQ
+410 RQSVTTYLQ

>member
-1 MAGKFSNRKKLIML
+1 MAGKFTTRKKLIML
-15 SAAIM
+15 SAAIQ
-20 ENMSYIKESDDL
+20 ENMDYIKEADDL

-42 YGMAVHGYL
+42 YGMSVHGYL

-113 VQIAIIRQN
+113 VQLAVIKEN
-122 VYRSAQAVVT
+122 VYRSAQVVVT
-132 TAGNLGYDLLG
+132 SSVGYDMLG
-143 DASSALDELS
+143 DASAALDELS
-153 IVGERVDFQTPKTF
+153 IVGERIDFQTPKTF
-167 SKIGRT
+167 SKIART
-173 GANLFLPSDIQKE
+173 GANLFLPSDIQKDL
-186 IYEEASLGV
+186 YEKAALGV
-195 YNDAACVKLPGLP
+195 YNDADCIKLPGLP
-208 ILNTTGMAASIT
+208 ILNTTGMAAKLT

-230 NNILGVSQITTC
+230 NNILGVTQITTC

-258 GLKVVDEGGVE
+258 GLFVVDEGGVE
-269 TEQAYV
+269 TAQPYV
-275 VIPVSEV
+275 VIPVSEI
-282 YYDEDGARQTRTV
+282 YYDEDGVRQTRTV

-301 SATGKGWGNP
+301 SATGKSWGNP

-316 AATISSATAGTTT
+316 AATINTATAGSTT
-329 TLTLTPLSGITAG
+329 TLTLSPVSGITAG

-367 AAKQENVG
+367 AAKQDNVG

-383 MQSAPEILNGIS
+383 MQSAPELLNGVA
-395 YFRIDMPFVARIFDH
+395 YFRIDMPFVARIFDN
-410 RQSVTTYIQ
+410 RQSVTTYLQ

>member
-1 MAGKFSNRKKLIML
+1 MAGKFTTRKKLIML

-20 ENMSYIKESDDL
+20 ENMNYLKESDDL

-42 YGMAVHGYL
+42 YGMSVHGYL

-113 VQIAIIRQN
+113 VQLAVIREN
-122 VYRSAQAVVT
+122 IYRSAQVVVT
-132 TAGNLGYDLLG
+132 NSVGYDLLG

-167 SKIGRT
+167 SKIART

-186 IYEEASLGV
+186 LYEDASLGT
-195 YNDAACVKLPGLP
+195 YNEAACVKLPGLP
-208 ILNTTGMAASIT
+208 ILNTTGMATSLT
-220 VAGTVKKDAS
+220 VSGTVKKDAS
-230 NNILGVSQITTC
+230 NNVLGVSQITTC

-269 TEQAYV
+269 TEQPYV

-301 SATGKGWGNP
+301 SATGKSWGNP

-316 AATISSATAGTTT
+316 AATISSATVGTTT
-329 TLTLTPLSGITAG
+329 TLTLSPVSGIVAG

-367 AAKQENVG
+367 AAKQDNVG
-375 VFENVSLK
+375 VYENVSLK
-383 MQSAPEILNGIS
+383 MQSAPEIINGVS
-395 YFRIDMPFVARIFDH
+395 YFRIDMPFVARIFDN
-410 RQSVTTYIQ
+410 RQSVTTYLQ

>member
-1 MAGKFSNRKKLIML
+1 MAGKFTTRKKLIML
-15 SAAIM
+15 SAAVQ
-20 ENMSYIKESDDL
+20 ENMAYIKEADDL

-42 YGMAVHGYL
+42 YGMSVHGYL

-76 LDNYNTAAETDM
+76 LDNYNTSAETDM

-113 VQIAIIRQN
+113 VQLAVIKEN
-122 VYRSAQAVVT
+122 VYRSAQVVVT
-132 TAGNLGYDLLG
+132 ASVGYDMLG
-143 DASSALDELS
+143 DASAALDELS
-153 IVGERVDFQTPKTF
+153 IVGDRIAFQTPKTF
-167 SKIGRT
+167 SKIART

-186 IYEEASLGV
+186 LYEKAALGV
-195 YNDAACVKLPGLP
+195 YNDADCIKLPGLP
-208 ILNTTGMAASIT
+208 ILDTTGMAGSVAA
-220 VAGTVKKDAS
+220 AGTVKKDDS
-230 NNILGVSQITTC
+230 NNVLGVSQITSVTAA
-242 TGVSGD
+242 TGD
-248 VIPGVPYTVD
+248 VIPGVPYTVS
-258 GLKVVDEGGVE
+258 GLYVVDEGGVE
-269 TEQAYV
+269 TAQPYV
-275 VIPVSEV
+275 VIPVSEI
-282 YYDEDGARQTRTV
+282 YYDEDGARQTRVV

-301 SATGKGWGNP
+301 TATGKAWGNP

-316 AATISSATAGTTT
+316 AATIAAATAGTTT
-329 TLTLTPLSGITAG
+329 TLTLTPVAGIVAG

-367 AAKQENVG
+367 AAKQDNVG

-383 MQSAPEILNGIS
+383 MQSAPEILDGIS
-395 YFRIDMPFVARIFDH
+395 YFRIDMPFVARIFDN
-410 RQSVTTYIQ
+410 RQSVTTYLQ

>member
-15 SAAIM
+15 SAAIQ
-20 ENMSYIKESDDL
+20 ENMDYIKEADDL

-42 YGMAVHGYL
+42 YGMSVHGYL

-113 VQIAIIRQN
+113 VQLAVIKEN
-122 VYRSAQAVVT
+122 VYRSAQVVVT
-132 TAGNLGYDLLG
+132 SSVGYDMLG
-143 DASSALDELS
+143 DASAALDELS
-153 IVGERVDFQTPKTF
+153 IVGERIDFQTPKTF
-167 SKIGRT
+167 SKIART
-173 GANLFLPSDIQKE
+173 GANLFLPSDIQKDL
-186 IYEEASLGV
+186 YEKAALGV
-195 YNDAACVKLPGLP
+195 YNDADCIKLPGLP
-208 ILNTTGMAASIT
+208 ILNTTGMAAKLT
-220 VAGTVKKDAS
+220 VAGTVKKDSS
-230 NNILGVSQITTC
+230 NNILGVTQITTC

-248 VIPGVPYTVD
+248 VIPGVPYTVE
-258 GLKVVDEGGVE
+258 GLFVVDEGGVE
-269 TEQAYV
+269 TAQPYV
-275 VIPVSEV
+275 VIPVSEI
-282 YYDEDGARQTRTV
+282 YYDEDGVRQTRTV

-301 SATGKGWGNP
+301 SATGKSWGNP

-316 AATISSATAGTTT
+316 AATINTATAGSTT
-329 TLTLTPLSGITAG
+329 TLTLSPVSGITAG

-353 KALSFSGQKFKNLP
+353 KALSFSGLKFKNLP
-367 AAKQENVG
+367 AAKQDNVG

-383 MQSAPEILNGIS
+383 MQSAPELLNGVA
-395 YFRIDMPFVARIFDH
+395 YFRIDMGFVARIFDN
-410 RQSVTTYIQ
+410 RQSVTTYLQ

>member
-15 SAAIM
+15 SAAIQ
-20 ENMSYIKESDDL
+20 ENMDYIKEADDL

-42 YGMAVHGYL
+42 YGMSVHGYL

-113 VQIAIIRQN
+113 VQLAVIKEN
-122 VYRSAQAVVT
+122 VYRSAQVVVT
-132 TAGNLGYDLLG
+132 SSVGYDMLG
-143 DASSALDELS
+143 DASAALDELS
-153 IVGERVDFQTPKTF
+153 IVGERIDFQTPKTF
-167 SKIGRT
+167 SKIART
-173 GANLFLPSDIQKE
+173 GANLFLPSDIQKDL
-186 IYEEASLGV
+186 YEKAALGV
-195 YNDAACVKLPGLP
+195 YNDADCIKLPGLP
-208 ILNTTGMAASIT
+208 ILNTTGMAAKLT

-230 NNILGVSQITTC
+230 NNILGVTQITTC

-248 VIPGVPYTVD
+248 VIPGVPYTVE
-258 GLKVVDEGGVE
+258 GLFVVDEGGVE
-269 TEQAYV
+269 TAQPYV
-275 VIPVSEV
+275 VIPVSEI
-282 YYDEDGARQTRTV
+282 YYDEDGVRQTRTV

-301 SATGKGWGNP
+301 SATGKSWGNP

-316 AATISSATAGTTT
+316 AATINTATAGSTT
-329 TLTLTPLSGITAG
+329 TLTLSPVSGITAG

-353 KALSFSGQKFKNLP
+353 KALSFSGLKFKNLP
-367 AAKQENVG
+367 AAKQDNVG

-383 MQSAPEILNGIS
+383 MQSAPELLNGVA
-395 YFRIDMPFVARIFDH
+395 YFRIDMGFVARIFDN
-410 RQSVTTYIQ
+410 RQSVTTYLQ